1 MTTRN
6 AIRLMLLL
14 LVLLLP
20 KGINDIQA
28 RRSTEYCSV
37 CMFQRDGNPLY
48 ILRRAIHESGPSEE
62 QTFGHCYVCSICP
75 WDTQP
80 YCNGWW
86 PADPDGGDYE
96 GDEGKLLSDPDER
109 WDSVSCMPATEA
121 AVESLRAMLME
132 YSENHRY
139 QVINQGGRSC
149 LGFCED
155 VAAHLDWS
163 IELPLGDKTIPGGL
177 RVLFPEHHSQES
189 AESAFALIKELRSEL
204 SKSEQSSQ

>member
-1 MTTRN
+1 
-6 AIRLMLLL
+6 
-14 LVLLLP
+14 
-20 KGINDIQA
+20 
-28 RRSTEYCSV
+28 
-37 CMFQRDGNPLY
+37 MFQRDGNPLY

-75 WDTQP
+75 GTP
-80 YCNGWW
+80 T
-86 PADPDGGDYE
+86 PIATAGGQQTPMVAIMRVRRAVI
-96 GDEGKLLSDPDER
+96 GPRRALGFGH
-109 WDSVSCMPATEA
+109 CMPATEA

-163 IELPLGDKTIPGGL
+163 IELPLGDRTIPGDL
-177 RVLFPEHHSQES
+177 HFYSQSTTVRNLRRVL
-189 AESAFALIKELRSEL
+189 LR
-204 SKSEQSSQ
+204 